1 MENVT
6 VPREPEEQLIN
17 RLRLSLDNLAMK
29 PKLIGLFLA
38 VGLIPLIIVAVFS
51 LYRAQNALTKQAY
64 NNLEAVHEIKR
75 HQIGMYFDTV
85 EGIVSSL
92 QDNPTTQQ
100 AIEQFEAAFTAGGDR
115 VEGTKWLEVEK
126 EFGSI
131 FAAMAED
138 FGYHDIFLIAAD
150 GDVVY
155 TVAAESDLG
164 GNLLRGALQD
174 SGLAHA
180 FRATEKQE
188 LGFADF
194 APYAPSGDK
203 PASFLAAPVEDDTGA
218 QIGAVAIQIPLDQ
231 INAIMQERSGMG
243 DTGETYLVG
252 PDKRMRSDSLL
263 SSAHTIAASF
273 AGTIEKNGVNTEAVR
288 RALAGTGS
296 ADVLPDY
303 RGNRVLSAYGPVDV
317 YGTTWALLAE
327 IDEAEVNAP
336 ANQLRNIVILIS
348 VIAGVI
354 VVVVGFFMATN
365 IADPILQLEEGAK
378 RIALGDAEL
387 ADMDWNKL
395 RRINARGDELGSVG
409 RAFGNMLDYFKA
421 KAEAARQIARGNL
434 SLEVPVASNQDALGK
449 AMVTM
454 KDNLG
459 TMADSVNALIATAMA
474 GKLDAR
480 ADASQFSGEYRR
492 IVQGVNDT
500 LDAVIGPLNVAAE
513 YVDRISKGDIP
524 KPITDEY
531 QGDFNEIKNNLNLC
545 INALNGLT
553 AEANVLINAAVE
565 GRLEVRGDTSQFSGG
580 YAQLV
585 SGINTTIN
593 TLVGHIDAMP
603 NPAVIIDNN
612 FNIRFISKSGA
623 EVVGMSQE
631 HLIGQKCY
639 DCFKTAD
646 CRTANCACARAMSTG
661 MSEVSEAE
669 AHPGG
674 KDMIISYTGVPV
686 RNQGG
691 NIIGAL
697 EIIVDQTE
705 VRGAMNALEEANR
718 RLQNTVT
725 DYVDFVEKV
734 GAGNLGVRIS
744 LNGDEHANDPLVV
757 LGKNLNLMVDN
768 LKDMTMQTKEAAQSL
783 GTAAAEIMSATTQQA
798 SSSSE
803 QSASI
808 SETTTTVDEVK
819 TISEQSIDRAQEVVD
834 ASQRTIEVSRSG
846 KESVQYTIDSMKQI
860 KERVSGIAENILA
873 LSGQAQQIGEIIT
886 TVNDIASQSKVLAL
900 NASVEAAR
908 AGEHGKGFAVVAV
921 EVRNLAEQ
929 SRQATAQVKTIL
941 SDIQNAINATVMA
954 TEEGTKVVEQGAMLT
969 TQTQEVIAQLAKVIE
984 ESAQAATQMMAGGR
998 QQASGVEQVAT
1009 AMQNIN
1015 QAMTQSMA
1023 STRQAEKAAQN
1034 LNELA
1039 RGLTETVERYQV

>member
-1 MENVT
+1 M
-6 VPREPEEQLIN
+6 
-17 RLRLSLDNLAMK
+17 
-29 PKLIGLFLA
+29 
-38 VGLIPLIIVAVFS
+38 
-51 LYRAQNALTKQAY
+51 
-64 NNLEAVHEIKR
+64 
-75 HQIGMYFDTV
+75 
-85 EGIVSSL
+85 
-92 QDNPTTQQ
+92 
-100 AIEQFEAAFTAGGDR
+100 
-115 VEGTKWLEVEK
+115 
-126 EFGSI
+126 
-131 FAAMAED
+131 
-138 FGYHDIFLIAAD
+138 
-150 GDVVY
+150 
-155 TVAAESDLG
+155 
-164 GNLLRGALQD
+164 
-174 SGLAHA
+174 
-180 FRATEKQE
+180 
-188 LGFADF
+188 
-194 APYAPSGDK
+194 
-203 PASFLAAPVEDDTGA
+203 
-218 QIGAVAIQIPLDQ
+218 
-231 INAIMQERSGMG
+231 
-243 DTGETYLVG
+243 
-252 PDKRMRSDSLL
+252 
-263 SSAHTIAASF
+263 
-273 AGTIEKNGVNTEAVR
+273 
-288 RALAGTGS
+288 
-296 ADVLPDY
+296 
-303 RGNRVLSAYGPVDV
+303 
-317 YGTTWALLAE
+317 
-327 IDEAEVNAP
+327 
-336 ANQLRNIVILIS
+336 
-348 VIAGVI
+348 
-354 VVVVGFFMATN
+354 
-365 IADPILQLEEGAK
+365 
-378 RIALGDAEL
+378 
-387 ADMDWNKL
+387 
-395 RRINARGDELGSVG
+395 
-409 RAFGNMLDYFKA
+409 
-421 KAEAARQIARGNL
+421 
-434 SLEVPVASNQDALGK
+434 
-449 AMVTM
+449 
-454 KDNLG
+454 
-459 TMADSVNALIATAMA
+459 
-474 GKLDAR
+474 
-480 ADASQFSGEYRR
+480 
-492 IVQGVNDT
+492 
-500 LDAVIGPLNVAAE
+500 IGPLNVAAE

-524 KPITDEY
+524 EPITDEY

-553 AEANVLINAAVE
+553 TEADMLIKAAVE
-565 GRLEVRGDTSQFSGG
+565 GRLEARGDAAQFSGS

-585 SGINTTIN
+585 AGINTTVE

-603 NPAVIIDNN
+603 APAVIIDDN

-639 DCFKTAD
+639 DCFKTGD

-661 MSEVSEAE
+661 MSEMGEAE

-674 KDMIISYTGVPV
+674 RDMIISYTGVPV
-686 RNQGG
+686 RNQSG
-691 NIIGAL
+691 NIVGAM

-705 VRGAMNALEEANR
+705 IRNAMNTLEGTNQ

-734 GAGNLGVRIS
+734 GAGNLGVKIS
-744 LNGDEHANDPLVV
+744 MNGDEHANDPLIV

-768 LKDMTMQTKEAAQSL
+768 LKDMTVQTKEAAQSL
-783 GTAAAEIMSATTQQA
+783 GTAATEIMSATTQQA

-834 ASQRTIEVSRSG
+834 ASQRTVEVSRSG

-969 TQTQEVIAQLAKVIE
+969 TQTQEVIEQLARVID
-984 ESAQAATQMMAGGR
+984 ESAQAATQVMAGGR
-998 QQASGVEQVAT
+998 QQASGIEQVAT

-1015 QAMTQSMA
+1015 QAMAQSMA